1 MKKVSGQLQDVGQ
14 AVGGHLE
21 LVEKLKSLV
30 GSVPAAVAVI
40 NSSTNKVYCVNQLM
54 EQLCGYR
61 NEEYA
66 SGKVTLAKLF
76 DGAGSVRLKTQLQN
90 STADPATRTKYVI
103 YRIAAKSGRQQS
115 AFVYLNPIEMQGAD
129 AGTFFMLM
137 ALPDHSNIEPPFW
150 SVETR
155 EVFLQQINYES
166 FGTFEWYYETG
177 ECLWSPGIYR
187 MFETENRTHGVEQG
201 FFTNHIVEPDKD
213 RFDAA
218 ARAALANGVIDIE
231 VGVEVG
237 QGRLRHVHF
246 LGKRFKNGVPK
257 LVGSIRDI
265 TPQRTIELNMNK
277 MVEELNNSNK
287 ELEEFAYV
295 ASHDLQEPLRKITTF
310 SGWLAGKYNHVLQ
323 QDGVKYLERIIA
335 ASENMRVL
343 INDLLEFSRISKTIQ
358 PFSSVNLRA
367 VLRMVK
373 TDLELVIEETQ
384 TNIVA
389 ADLPTIEGI
398 NLQMKQ
404 LFFNIINNAIKFRR
418 NGIPPIIRISAR
430 EMERGEKLERGLPE
444 HVPHYKIRICDN
456 GIGFEEKYAPKI
468 FQVFLRLHGKSEF
481 PGSGIGLAICK
492 KIVEYHHGLIYADGV
507 PGQGACFTIILPASQ
522 PGSKKRDA

>member
-1 MKKVSGQLQDVGQ
+1 MKKGSGQLRDIADAGSMSVDL
-14 AVGGHLE
+14 A
-21 LVEKLKSLV
+21 EKFRLAG
-30 GSVPAAVAVI
+30 GSVPAAVAFI
-40 NSSTNKVYCVNQLM
+40 EAESGRICWANGLM
-54 EQLCGYR
+54 EKLYGYR
-61 NEEYA
+61 NED
-66 SGKVTLAKLF
+66 LANGNVSLAHLF
-76 DGAGSVRLKTQLQN
+76 DHAGEIRLKTQIQDSLIHPL
-90 STADPATRTKYVI
+90 ARTKYVI
-103 YRIAAKSGRQQS
+103 YNIAGKAGKRHS
-115 AFVYLNPIEMQGAD
+115 AFVYVGPAD
-129 AGTFFMLM
+129 VGEGPPNKFYMLM
-137 ALPDHSNIEPPFW
+137 ALPDHSSVEPPFW

-166 FGTFEWYYETG
+166 FGTFEWYFETG
-177 ECLWSPGIYR
+177 ECYWSPGIYR
-187 MFETENRTHGVEQG
+187 MFGMESRGKGPEKG
-201 FFTNHIVEPDKD
+201 FFDQQIIAADKD
-213 RFDAA
+213 RFDTAA
-218 ARAALANGVIDIE
+218 AAVQATGLMDIE
-231 VGVEVG
+231 VGVETRAG
-237 QGRLRHVHF
+237 TIRHIHVI
-246 LGKRFKNGVPK
+246 GKVFNNGMPK

-265 TPQRTIELNMNK
+265 TAQRAIVHNMNK
-277 MVEELNNSNK
+277 MVEELNNSNR

-310 SGWLAGKYNHVLQ
+310 SGWLAAKYNDVLQ

-358 PFSSVNLRA
+358 PFSSVNLKA

-384 TNIVA
+384 THIVA

-404 LFFNIINNAIKFRR
+404 LFLNIINNAIKFRR
-418 NGIPPIIRISAR
+418 PGIPPIIRVSAQ
-430 EMERGEKLERGLPE
+430 ELGNAEKLERGLPE

-456 GIGFEEKYAPKI
+456 GIGFEEKYASKI

-507 PGQGACFTIILPASQ
+507 PKQGACFTIILPATQ